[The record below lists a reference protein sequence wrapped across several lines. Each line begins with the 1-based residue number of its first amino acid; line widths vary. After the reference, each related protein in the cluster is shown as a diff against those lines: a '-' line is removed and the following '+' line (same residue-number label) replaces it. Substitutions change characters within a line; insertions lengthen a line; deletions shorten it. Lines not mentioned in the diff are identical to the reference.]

1 MREFQFSL
9 VYDEGVND
17 YVDFLRDHG
26 TLRSEALVS
35 CLDPN
40 EFWRLELVT
49 GDRDALAAADPLL
62 EDETVDR
69 ESISGRNSQADRHH
83 SVLESDASHRVLYT
97 HATEIQYHD
106 AVPTVAAQYLDGGA
120 LFEVVREGATATW
133 RVLVRDDERV
143 GMMYDAVTGR
153 LADAVS
159 VEFDSVE
166 RAEGW
171 HNPLAGRV
179 SLPEEQ
185 RETLELAVERGYF
198 EEPRAVSVDELA
210 SELGVARSTASYRLR
225 RATAALTEAYVDGW
239 Y

>member
-1 MREFQFSL
+1 
-9 VYDEGVND
+9 V
-17 YVDFLRDHG
+17 
-26 TLRSEALVS
+26 
-35 CLDPN
+35 
-40 EFWRLELVT
+40 
-49 GDRDALAAADPLL
+49 AADSVL

-69 ESISGRNSQADRHH
+69 ESISGRNAEGERHH
-83 SVLESDASHRVLYT
+83 SVLESDAAHRVVYT
-97 HATEIQYHD
+97 HATEIQYND
-106 AVPTVAAQYLDGGA
+106 AVPTVATQYLNGGA
-120 LFEVVREGATATW
+120 VFEAVREGATVTR

-159 VEFDSVE
+159 VEFDRLE

-171 HNPLAGRV
+171 HNPLAGRI

-185 RETLELAVERGYF
+185 REALELAVERGYF
-198 EEPRAVSVDELA
+198 EEPRAVSVGELA
-210 SELGVARSTASYRLR
+210 SELGAARSTVSYRLR